1 MFNRDSFKMDCK
13 LRYGQGKWWSV
24 QHEAYGRNTSLL
36 RHASL
41 PREVVCTENLTP
53 WKKLLPCDSKAG
65 LASLFKADKL
75 YNAHY
80 HSLAV
85 DIRPVCRSGMIPCR
99 ESAVQLSQSLN
110 VVFGPLAQNRQG
122 TRQDVSLRV
131 LFGKVLSGP
140 CPMASS
146 SRVIVD
152 LSKNYSSNL
161 LTLSPPPSE
170 TIISSTGE
178 RSIVYAI
185 YDVKEWSA
193 RKGTLNVALT
203 WTKQLNYGNVK
214 SPPLLAYRYLSGYG
228 QEKGGVSCLLRNNL
242 DQPFKVIYTET
253 FPWYMR
259 LYLHTLQI
267 RIGDRIIEPD
277 NVFYVPGRDRSN
289 PYLLE
294 VVLTLPATS
303 DMTLKIDFDKAFLR
317 WTEYPPDANIG
328 FFINDGSIA
337 SKFFLCLYTKPLLI
351 QLPTPDFSMPYN
363 VICLACTV
371 VAIGFGSLHNLTS
384 RRFDFVDQSSSVGS
398 LGMKLL
404 AKFRKFRES
413 GKRS

>member
-1 MFNRDSFKMDCK
+1 MTTKTWICVSCIYSFFLK
-13 LRYGQGKWWSV
+13 
-24 QHEAYGRNTSLL
+24 
-36 RHASL
+36 
-41 PREVVCTENLTP
+41 
-53 WKKLLPCDSKAG
+53 
-65 LASLFKADKL
+65 
-75 YNAHY
+75 
-80 HSLAV
+80 
-85 DIRPVCRSGMIPCR
+85 
-99 ESAVQLSQSLN
+99 
-110 VVFGPLAQNRQG
+110 
-122 TRQDVSLRV
+122 
-131 LFGKVLSGP
+131 
-140 CPMASS
+140 
-146 SRVIVD
+146 
-152 LSKNYSSNL
+152 SSNL

-328 FFINDGSIA
+328 FFIKYDCPSSFVYLLLIID
-337 SKFFLCLYTKPLLI
+337 LCLAKQDTI
-351 QLPTPDFSMPYN
+351 LPVFSENSKTFLMY
-363 VICLACTV
+363 
-371 VAIGFGSLHNLTS
+371 
-384 RRFDFVDQSSSVGS
+384 D
-398 LGMKLL
+398 
-404 AKFRKFRES
+404 RK
-413 GKRS
+413 